1 MIRLFI
7 KFVLISALV
16 FIACRWT
23 FYRLLEGQVF
33 SDRQRIVAGLTDV
46 YLGGLRIVAQELATE
61 DKRLRE
67 RRWDTLQ
74 VELDSPLE
82 VRPLSELTSKERM
95 QLSKPKG
102 FIYTY
107 RNEFIDYLG
116 VQLDT
121 EHYLRLGPIADK
133 TSEGIEEKVLE
144 WLRVLERKIA
154 SSNDINALLK
164 RISSESRVPVRLIV
178 QGELPSDTQQR
189 IASGKRTA
197 FYSKGDD
204 YYVAMPLQGRDE
216 LLSLGPLTKV
226 KAVAERTMSRAMWIW
241 FSIVMGAAAWL
252 VYNVSS
258 KFRRIEIAARKI
270 AEGDFDTRVDE
281 SNAGESKVLAYAFN
295 VMASNTEESIRSKK
309 ELLQA
314 ISHEL
319 RTPLSRLRFAVEL
332 LEGSADPEV
341 KQSRMMV
348 VRQSIDNLDDIV
360 GEVLDYVQNED
371 QLPVKTREWIEIQ
384 PGLLPMI
391 KVFELEHPHLKF
403 EWVFAGTSVCTDV
416 YADRIPFHRVVRNL
430 LSNAVRFAKSTVRIH
445 VYRSGGEKPTVCVE
459 VEDDGPGIPK
469 AKRNEVLSPFV
480 RIEPDARREV
490 RSAAS
495 TTGLGLGLAIVDRS
509 LKQHSGTVSIHRGE
523 LGGCLVRTSWPIP

>member
-74 VELDSPLE
+74 EELDSPLE

-95 QLSKPKG
+95 QLSQPKG

-197 FYSKGDD
+197 FYNLEDD

-226 KAVAERTMSRAMWIW
+226 KAVAERTINRAMWIW

-332 LEGSADPEV
+332 LEGSAEPEV

-403 EWVFAGTSVCTDV
+403 EWVFAGTPICTDV

-430 LSNAVRFAKSTVRIH
+430 LSNAVRFAKSTVLIH
-445 VYRSGGEKPTVCVE
+445 VYRSGGGKSNRLC
-459 VEDDGPGIPK
+459 
-469 AKRNEVLSPFV
+469 
-480 RIEPDARREV
+480 
-490 RSAAS
+490 
-495 TTGLGLGLAIVDRS
+495 
-509 LKQHSGTVSIHRGE
+509 
-523 LGGCLVRTSWPIP
+523 